1 MVQSSTYL
9 SACLSI
15 HTWAIILN
23 RNISKRY
30 HNRWAAT
37 LAFWFHTWQDLGD
50 ISTGELQRS
59 ASILEF
65 AISPCSWVNKE
76 STSALL
82 ITGLITSTHRF
93 GYNALR
99 PWPTNTGNR
108 GSLEA
113 RCFHLLLKVVECCW
127 YSDYPHIH
135 RGLRSMVD
143 RVGRL
148 RRVEAWKKKFSSI
161 QMAFMPV
168 LASWPIFIWHTFSRS
183 IQRWV
188 PYSCHFTK
196 CWEMSLSFLP
206 SFSFSTLRLLLG
218 WPRFTRTMKPLKESS
233 KSGTP
238 KPLTTNFLIHF
249 HCEYSRISLDF
260 SRRWLSS

>member
-15 HTWAIILN
+15 HTWAIIVN
-23 RNISKRY
+23 RNIGKRY

-50 ISTGELQRS
+50 ISTGELHWS

-148 RRVEAWKKKFSSI
+148 RRVEAWKKSFH
-161 QMAFMPV
+161 
-168 LASWPIFIWHTFSRS
+168 LCRWHLCQCLR
-183 IQRWV
+183 RG
-188 PYSCHFTK
+188 
-196 CWEMSLSFLP
+196 L
-206 SFSFSTLRLLLG
+206 FSFGTLFPG
-218 WPRFTRTMKPLKESS
+218 QFNAGS
-233 KSGTP
+233 
-238 KPLTTNFLIHF
+238 LTAVTLQNAER
-249 HCEYSRISLDF
+249 CP
-260 SRRWLSS
+260 